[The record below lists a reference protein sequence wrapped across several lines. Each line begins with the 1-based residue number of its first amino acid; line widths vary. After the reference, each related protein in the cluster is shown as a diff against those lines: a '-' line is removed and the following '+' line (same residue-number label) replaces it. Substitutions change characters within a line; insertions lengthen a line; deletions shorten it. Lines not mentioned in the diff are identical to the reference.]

1 MFRKTRCQSID
12 FFGIFLYTFNIIVRK
27 KRRGTALMKYLDR
40 FDLVDEDAN
49 PEFVRKI
56 KYSYTEDEWFPL
68 GFFEKKALRR
78 VDFETVTVFY
88 GGNGSGKST
97 LLNLIAE
104 KLALRRT
111 AEVSVTKAFCDY
123 ADSCRVYKS
132 KIPAGSK
139 MLTSEDVFQNIFSAR
154 SKNIA
159 LDEQKAEAEDLF
171 DEFSFDRQY
180 DEFADTNL
188 ISKRLVKKQ
197 HLAKNTGSKERQ
209 FSNGENALR
218 FFKSEIQKK
227 KLYLLDEPENSM
239 SPAYQLE
246 LKRLLEECARFDNC
260 QFIIATHSPFILS
273 IEGAAI
279 YDLDATPVSVERW
292 YNLKNMR
299 VYYDFFAQNKELFEM
314 FRDAVPKKRTTQK

>member
-1 MFRKTRCQSID
+1 
-12 FFGIFLYTFNIIVRK
+12 
-27 KRRGTALMKYLDR
+27 MKYLDR
-40 FDLVDEDAN
+40 FDLVDEEGAPD
-49 PEFVRKI
+49 FVKKI
-56 KYSYTEDEWFPL
+56 KYSYSEDEWFPL
-68 GFFEKKALRR
+68 GFFSDKKLSR

-111 AEVSVTKAFCDY
+111 ADVSVTKAFGDFADY
-123 ADSCRVYKS
+123 CKAYKT
-132 KIPAGSK
+132 KIPVGSK
-139 MLTSEDVFQNIFSAR
+139 MLTSEDVFQNIFSTR

-159 LDEQKAEAEDLF
+159 IDEQKAEEEDFF
-171 DEFSFDRQY
+171 DELSFGGTF
-180 DEFADTNL
+180 DEFADTSL

-197 HLAKNTGSKERQ
+197 HLSKKTKAKERQ
-209 FSNGENALR
+209 FSNGENALK
-218 FFKSEIQKK
+218 FFKGEIQKK

-246 LKRLLEECARFDNC
+246 LKTLLEESAKFDGC

-273 IEGAAI
+273 IEGAQI
-279 YDLDATPVSVERW
+279 YNLDATPVSVEKW

-299 VYYDFFAQNKELFEM
+299 VYYDFFAKHKDLFEM
-314 FRDAVPKKRTTQK
+314 FRDAVPKKKAAKK

>member
-1 MFRKTRCQSID
+1 
-12 FFGIFLYTFNIIVRK
+12 
-27 KRRGTALMKYLDR
+27 MKYLDR
-40 FDLVDEDAN
+40 FDLADEEGS
-49 PEFVRKI
+49 PGLVKKI
-56 KYSYTEDEWFPL
+56 KHSYSEDEWFPL
-68 GFFEKKALRR
+68 GFFSSKAFRR

-104 KLALRRT
+104 KLNLRR
-111 AEVSVTKAFCDY
+111 AADVSVTKAFDDF
-123 ADSCRVYKS
+123 ADECKVHKS

-139 MLTSEDVFQNIFSAR
+139 MLTSEDVFQNIFSTR

-159 LDEQKAEAEDLF
+159 IDEKKAEEEDFF
-171 DEFSFDRQY
+171 DEFSYTGTF
-180 DEFADTNL
+180 DEFADTQL

-197 HLAKNTGSKERQ
+197 HLSKKIKAKERQ
-209 FSNGENALR
+209 FSNGENALK
-218 FFKSEIQKK
+218 FFKGEIQKK

-246 LKRLLEECARFDNC
+246 LKAFLEESAKFDGC

-273 IEGAAI
+273 LDGAQI
-279 YDLDATPVSVERW
+279 YNLDATPVSVEKW

-299 VYYDFFAQNKELFEM
+299 AYYDFFVAHKDLFEM
-314 FRDAVPKKRTTQK
+314 FRDAVPKKKAKK

>member
-1 MFRKTRCQSID
+1 
-12 FFGIFLYTFNIIVRK
+12 
-27 KRRGTALMKYLDR
+27 MKYLDR
-40 FDLVDEDAN
+40 FDLVNEEGS
-49 PEFVRKI
+49 PEFVKKI

-68 GFFEKKALRR
+68 GFFSKKALTR

-111 AEVSVTKAFCDY
+111 ADVSVTKAFCDF
-123 ADSCRVYKS
+123 ADSCKAHKS

-139 MLTSEDVFQNIFSAR
+139 MLTSEDVFQQIFGAR

-159 LDEQKAEAEDLF
+159 IDEQKAEEEDFF
-171 DEFSFDRQY
+171 DEFSFSGTF
-180 DEFADTNL
+180 DEFADTTL

-197 HLAKNTGSKERQ
+197 HMSKKAKSKERQ
-209 FSNGENALR
+209 FSNGENALK

-246 LKRLLEECARFDNC
+246 LKTFLEESAKFDNC

-273 IEGAAI
+273 IEGAQI
-279 YDLDATPVSVERW
+279 YNLDATPVTVEKW

-299 VYYDFFAQNKELFEM
+299 AYYDFFAKHKDLFEM
-314 FRDAVPKKRTTQK
+314 FRDTVPKKKAAKK